1 MHALASI
8 VSAGLYA
15 ATGGDD
21 GRVVVWM
28 VESKMQVCGRFIDS
42 FGSAAGYGAGWWAVG
57 MHV

>member
-1 MHALASI
+1 MLFFLKALNHMHALAFV

-42 FGSAAGYGAGWWAVG
+42 FGSAAG
-57 MHV
+57 